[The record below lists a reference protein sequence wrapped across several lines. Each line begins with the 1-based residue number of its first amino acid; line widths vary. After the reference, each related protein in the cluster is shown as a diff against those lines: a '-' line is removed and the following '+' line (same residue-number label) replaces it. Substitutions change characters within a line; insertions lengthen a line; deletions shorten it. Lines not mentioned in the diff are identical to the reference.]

1 MDSNFQFLR
10 EGWPEVFQNAQQAEA
25 HGITAPVTSVFYSRL
40 TLELMVNWL
49 YENDEELEA
58 PYDTALSS
66 RMYERTFREILPPS
80 MYKELHIIRK
90 EGNNAVHTGKTSQ
103 YKALAMLKYLHRF
116 LGWCA
121 RLYSEERPEVP
132 TFEDHFIPA
141 KGTAEK
147 SRAQLERMQLQV
159 EERVE
164 ELQKERRRRLQAEEE
179 AARLKAQL
187 EALQAIKSQNK
198 AAGNVLPPPPMSE
211 KETREIFIDVL
222 LREAGWDIDAPNVRE
237 YPVEGLPVAV
247 NKTGRGNADYVLWG
261 QNGKPLAV
269 IEAKRTSKEAYQGQH
284 QAELYAN
291 CLERMHGQR
300 PIIFFT
306 NGYENWIWDDTFYS
320 ARPISGFLT
329 REELQ
334 LLIDRRQSRQDIRT
348 LRPNTEIA
356 GRHYQMEG
364 IQRVMETF
372 AKEADGQLRGGK
384 RAALIVMATGAG
396 KTRTAA
402 AIVELLSKANWVKR
416 VLFLAD
422 RSALVKQAKK
432 AFKQHT
438 PHLSAIDLTQ
448 EKEET
453 DTRLVF
459 STYPTMM
466 NRIDGARS
474 GDARLFTPGHFDLII
489 VDEAHRSVYQKYNAI
504 FEYFDA
510 LLLGLTAT
518 PKDQADKDTYELFD
532 CEVRN
537 PTFSYDIEEAVRD
550 GYLVPPRGEKVNLGF
565 VRRGIHYN
573 DLSEEEQAEYE
584 STFRDEAGEVPEH
597 IDASAINSWLYNHDT
612 IDKVIDHLMQKGQR
626 VAGGDKMGK
635 SIIFAKNHKHAK
647 LIEQRFDKLYP
658 QYGSKFCRVIDNY
671 DRFAQQLIE
680 DLSDINKYPQI
691 AVSVDMLDTGIDIPE
706 LLNLVFFKP
715 VYSRAKYWQM
725 VGRGTRLCP
734 DLFAPGEDKAFFYI
748 FDFCGNLE
756 FFEHNPD
763 GLQTKVP
770 LRLSHRIFQ
779 ARLQLAQLIKQQDPA
794 DTFRQEQL
802 DFCHSAVSA
811 LYAQRDHFR
820 IQMKLGEIDPLRDR
834 AQWNDLGDSEIEQ
847 ITNSLGP
854 LIELDDPD
862 EAAKRFDLLMHE
874 LYALRISGDEA
885 QEPYLR
891 KIQRLAG
898 QLAGMHNIPAI
909 QKAMPHIQRAQD
921 AAFLQEATLPELE
934 SIRKALRGLLHIIP
948 RRERKVYE
956 TNFKDQIDGTEAAE
970 VLRGIESMDN
980 YRQRVE
986 RYVRENR
993 EHIAIQKL
1001 RTNQP
1006 ITAAE
1011 LQELERLLF
1020 EDDPVA
1026 REALEKELGDQPLG
1040 AFIRSLVGLD
1050 TRAAKEAFA
1059 DLLHQSQL
1067 RADQMTF
1074 LNRLI
1079 DYLAVN
1085 GTIQKRML
1093 MQPPFTDLHD
1103 MGIFG
1108 IFDDDAERAK
1118 IIRIIDA
1125 INRNAEAG

>member
-1 MDSNFQFLR
+1 
-10 EGWPEVFQNAQQAEA
+10 
-25 HGITAPVTSVFYSRL
+25 
-40 TLELMVNWL
+40 
-49 YENDEELEA
+49 
-58 PYDTALSS
+58 
-66 RMYERTFREILPPS
+66 
-80 MYKELHIIRK
+80 
-90 EGNNAVHTGKTSQ
+90 
-103 YKALAMLKYLHRF
+103 
-116 LGWCA
+116 
-121 RLYSEERPEVP
+121 
-132 TFEDHFIPA
+132 
-141 KGTAEK
+141 
-147 SRAQLERMQLQV
+147 
-159 EERVE
+159 
-164 ELQKERRRRLQAEEE
+164 
-179 AARLKAQL
+179 
-187 EALQAIKSQNK
+187 
-198 AAGNVLPPPPMSE
+198 
-211 KETREIFIDVL
+211 
-222 LREAGWDIDAPNVRE
+222 
-237 YPVEGLPVAV
+237 
-247 NKTGRGNADYVLWG
+247 
-261 QNGKPLAV
+261 
-269 IEAKRTSKEAYQGQH
+269 
-284 QAELYAN
+284 
-291 CLERMHGQR
+291 
-300 PIIFFT
+300 
-306 NGYENWIWDDTFYS
+306 
-320 ARPISGFLT
+320 
-329 REELQ
+329 
-334 LLIDRRQSRQDIRT
+334 
-348 LRPNTEIA
+348 
-356 GRHYQMEG
+356 
-364 IQRVMETF
+364 
-372 AKEADGQLRGGK
+372 
-384 RAALIVMATGAG
+384 
-396 KTRTAA
+396 
-402 AIVELLSKANWVKR
+402 KR

-518 PKDQADKDTYELFD
+518 PKEQADKDTYELFD
-532 CEVRN
+532 CELRN
-537 PTFSYDIEEAVRD
+537 PTFSYSIEEAVRD

-573 DLSEEEQAEYE
+573 ELSEEEQAEYE

-680 DLSDINKYPQI
+680 DFSDIAKYPQI

-734 DLFAPGEDKAFFYI
+734 DLFAPGEDKQFFYI

-763 GLQTKVP
+763 GLQTNVP

-779 ARLQLAQLIKQQDPA
+779 ARLQLAQIIKTQNPQDR
-794 DTFRQEQL
+794 FRHEQL
-802 DFCHSAVSA
+802 DFCHEAINK
-811 LYAQRDHFR
+811 LYERRDHFR
-820 IQMKLGEIDPLRDR
+820 VQMKLGEIDPLRDR
-834 AQWNDLGDSEIEQ
+834 AQWNELGNSEIER
-847 ITNSLGP
+847 ITEYLGP

-874 LYALRISGDEA
+874 LYTLRIAGDEA

-898 QLAGMHNIPAI
+898 QLASMHNIPAI
-909 QKAMPHIQRAQD
+909 QQAMPEIQRAQD
-921 AAFLQEATLPELE
+921 ADFLQEASLSELE
-934 SIRKALRGLLHIIP
+934 NIRKALRGLLGIIP

-956 TNFKDQIDGTEAAE
+956 TNFKDQMETAEEAT
-970 VLRGIESMDN
+970 VLQGLESMGK
-980 YRQRVE
+980 YHKRVE

-993 EHIAIQKL
+993 EHVVIQKL
-1001 RTNQP
+1001 RTNKP
-1006 ITAAE
+1006 ITESE
-1011 LQELERLLF
+1011 LQELEHLLF
-1020 EDDPVA
+1020 EQDPSA
-1026 REALEKELGDQPLG
+1026 KAAFEREYGHQPLG
-1040 AFIRSLVGLD
+1040 AFVRSLIGLD
-1050 TRAAKEAFA
+1050 TKAAKEAFA
-1059 DLLHQSQL
+1059 ELLEQSDL
-1067 RADQMTF
+1067 RADQITF
-1074 LNRLI
+1074 INRLI

-1093 MQPPFTDLHD
+1093 VQPPFTDLHD

-1108 IFDDDAERAK
+1108 IFDDNADRAK
-1118 IIRIIDA
+1118 VISIING
-1125 INRNAEAG
+1125 INQNAEAG